1 MHDVCLN
8 SSGKKNTFTS
18 SLCSE
23 TSNFK
28 SLSDMYLQKFDT
40 FRVVAYGTRKNT
52 CLSFVGVIFLSL
64 VVVIFGRKITLH
76 DFPRK
81 KETDN

>member
-1 MHDVCLN
+1 MHDGCLN
-8 SSGKKNTFTS
+8 SSGKKNTFKS
-18 SLCSE
+18 SLGSE

-40 FRVVAYGTRKNT
+40 FRVVAYDRKNT
-52 CLSFVGVIFLSL
+52 CLSLVGVIFLSL

-81 KETDN
+81 RETDN